1 MYFRHFSF
9 KVCLNSLLS
18 VNENL
23 KASVGTT
30 VLDSEGESQAK
41 QSKDLTLTEH
51 LLGANLVLSLGTF
64 LRQPCETGIF
74 RKVGKERLERT
85 C

>member
-18 VNENL
+18 VKENL

-41 QSKDLTLTEH
+41 RSKDLTLTEH
-51 LLGANLVLSLGTF
+51 LLGANLVLSSEPFSNRPVRQGFLG
-64 LRQPCETGIF
+64 RWE
-74 RKVGKERLERT
+74 ERLERT
-85 C
+85 Y